1 MNKIKVA
8 IVGFGNVGAMALESV
23 INEPDME
30 FVGVVDTAG
39 KVCITSRINPGR
51 CNCDDPKIPTYQSL
65 KEIPHVDV
73 ALICSPS
80 RKVKEIATGIL
91 ELGINT
97 VDSFDIHSEI
107 INLRNSLDTVAK
119 ANGKVSIISAGWD
132 PGINSVMRAW
142 FLAMAPK
149 GITYTN
155 YGPGMSMGHTVAVKA
170 IEGVKNALSI
180 TVPAGMGIH
189 RRMVYVELQPDVDY
203 KTIEQRIK
211 QDPYFVKDK
220 TYVFQ
225 VPDVNALI
233 DVGHGVLMERN
244 GVSGSTHNQHLRFE
258 LRINNPALTAQ
269 VMVSAARATMKQ
281 NPGCYTMIEVPVIDF
296 LNGDVEN
303 FVKNLV

>member
-1 MNKIKVA
+1 M
-8 IVGFGNVGAMALESV
+8 
-23 INEPDME
+23 
-30 FVGVVDTAG
+30 
-39 KVCITSRINPGR
+39 
-51 CNCDDPKIPTYQSL
+51 
-65 KEIPHVDV
+65 DV

-189 RRMVYVELQPDVDY
+189 RRMVYVELQPDVDF